1 MSRSFSHSIL
11 VAPMLVDAVSDA
23 GHLRV
28 VAAG

>member
-1 MSRSFSHSIL
+1 MNEFFSFDLGS
-11 VAPMLVDAVSDA
+11 PMLVDAVSDA